1 MSSAKE
7 REILERQR
15 RLASSF
21 GGSTSGTSSS
31 RGSTG
36 AAASSSQSLSASST
50 KGPAKGE
57 GWVNKNKFSDGRAR
71 PRPRPPPPPGGPRS
85 SGVNPVA
92 FHSRMQGGTIDLT
105 GSSSSSSGPP
115 IDLTGDSPN
124 KTSARSAGGA
134 FARPKNRSRPPPPR
148 GAPPPAAAK
157 NGSPGS
163 VANRAANTTTAGGRS
178 MTAADVLGSPEDKQG
193 AAGTTMAA
201 AAMSSKATSSSAAAA
216 AAAAAS
222 TALKR
227 ATIIRKKTPAN
238 GTSSMKSLL
247 KSAGHGLEALQSKP
261 TVHYPKVESE
271 DFWRTLRDWD
281 FVRDFNA
288 ERKGRSSGGGGGR
301 SNGAGDDRKR
311 PRSRAGSDA
320 ASTASGSSSA
330 NGIGTGRS
338 RTPTPTPTLPDVDG
352 AGKPLPDTFDSAR
365 QYMALWAP
373 LCLNE
378 AKAQLLSGAVSDIP
392 YWNSKKEKG
401 PFPVLVEPLK
411 RDIGGSL
418 DHLTVMVRPQNSNM
432 IQSELERVS
441 PSFKP
446 NDVVLLVRDEDTMNR
461 AARGSLE
468 DSAFTITGTSSST
481 SGGGRRLGIVG
492 HTESTRRTVD
502 GLWIKVSRKHW
513 SSFGRKNMCL
523 VNTGSNITALR
534 EFNALC
540 CVPSI
545 PFLKYVLGEDLVVNG
560 DDKMKSADGEERTKQ
575 PRQPKTTK
583 SKANM
588 MQRMGGSS
596 ALGKGFVAYAKKKF
610 NPSQLL
616 AISASATEYGDGGCT
631 LIKGPPGTG
640 KTTTLVAVL
649 NSLHIRQ
656 FNKYYAML
664 SDIAQSTSVN
674 KGHQM
679 NDASRNKP
687 RLLVCAPSNAAVD
700 NVILKIMKDGFV
712 DGQGTRYNPSIVRV
726 GVGQSDAVQA
736 VSLGAK
742 VDAFL
747 SEARDAAKIEAAMNG
762 YRSELQRIQ
771 QNIFKLRKRIQALSR
786 GVPYPLSRDWEARV
800 DESDFEIRGAIYFV
814 NHKEHMTTY
823 ELPPPP
829 EPEEAQYSISSMP
842 EFRTYTGRIVKLVER
857 HNSIVSK
864 LEKYKLAQ
872 NLVVSRTGAR
882 GNQSNELRMM
892 LETHFLDETHIVF
905 TTLGTAG
912 NKALESAAKFEVVII
927 DEAAQSVEPSTLVG
941 LQLGS
946 RHAILVGDPQQLPA
960 TIFSYSGRET
970 KYDRSLFQRL
980 EEAGH
985 EVHLL
990 NQQYRMHPC
999 ISEFPRRIFYG
1010 GELVDGPNVQDPQY
1024 GMPLSRLVT
1033 TKFPSF
1039 QPLTVLDLDSS
1050 EERGGTSLSN
1060 SAEARLAIHL
1070 YESLKRETGG
1080 VSSRSRVAVIT
1091 PYAQQAST
1099 LRRMFSQHLGP
1110 DVQKLV
1116 EINTVDAFQGREANI
1131 VIFSCVRAAGSKGIG
1146 FLSDVRRMNVAITR
1160 AKHFLFVIARC
1171 NSIVVNPYWRDF
1183 VRAAK
1188 SNGAVIPVPMYGA
1201 HQNFPDLR
1209 SLTAEGS
1216 GASST
1221 TQRAKRSRA
1230 EEGEIGTSSAGDSQ
1244 QYSRAMD
1251 ALKKIGG

>member
-15 RLASSF
+15 RLAAQM
-21 GGSTSGTSSS
+21 GGGGATTSSS
-31 RGSTG
+31 S
-36 AAASSSQSLSASST
+36 SASAPSNAS
-50 KGPAKGE
+50 KSKKQQPPKGE
-57 GWVNKNKFSDGRAR
+57 GWMNKSTFSGGARA
-71 PRPRPPPPPGGPRS
+71 RPRPPPPPGGPRRS

-92 FHSRMQGGTIDLT
+92 FHSRMGET
-105 GSSSSSSGPP
+105 
-115 IDLTGDSPN
+115 IDLTGDSPD
-124 KTSARSAGGA
+124 KAAAAGTSSA
-134 FARPKNRSRPPPPR
+134 FARPKNRSRPRPPP
-148 GAPPPAAAK
+148 PPPPSAK
-157 NGSPGS
+157 KSPES
-163 VANRAANTTTAGGRS
+163 IANRAANTATAGGRS
-178 MTAADVLGSPEDKQG
+178 VTAADVLGSPADKKG
-193 AAGTTMAA
+193 AGVIASTTN
-201 AAMSSKATSSSAAAA
+201 MSGKSTAAAA
-216 AAAAAS
+216 AAVAS

-227 ATIIRKKTPAN
+227 AAIRNKTPGA
-238 GTSSMKSLL
+238 GAAGAASGSSTMKSLL

-261 TVHYPKVESE
+261 TVHYPKVEQE
-271 DFWRTLRDWD
+271 DFWRTIRDWD
-281 FVRDFNA
+281 FVREFN
-288 ERKGRSSGGGGGR
+288 EQRKGSSGSSG
-301 SNGAGDDRKR
+301 SNGNGDNRKR

-320 ASTASGSSSA
+320 GSTANASGS
-330 NGIGTGRS
+330 GS
-338 RTPTPTPTLPDVDG
+338 RTPTPTPPDNG
-352 AGKPLPDTFDSAR
+352 PGKPLPDTFDSAR
-365 QYMALWAP
+365 QYIALWAP

-378 AKAQLLSGAVSDIP
+378 AKAQLLSEAISDIP
-392 YWNSKKEKG
+392 YWSSKKEKG

-411 RDIGGSL
+411 RDIGSGG
-418 DHLTVMVRPQNSNM
+418 DHITVMVRPQNNNM
-432 IQSELERVS
+432 TQSELERVS

-446 NDVVLLVRDEDTMNR
+446 NDVVVLVRDESTMNR
-461 AARGSLE
+461 AAKGSLE
-468 DSAFTITGTSSST
+468 DSAFGTSSST
-481 SGGGRRLGIVG
+481 STTGGGGRRLGIVG

-513 SSFGRKNMCL
+513 TSFGRKGMCL
-523 VNTGSNITALR
+523 VNIGSNITALR

-540 CVPSI
+540 RVPTI
-545 PFLKYVLGEDLVVNG
+545 PLINYMLGKDLVVN
-560 DDKMKSADGEERTKQ
+560 DDDMEFADGGEQLKE
-575 PRQPKTTK
+575 PRQTKKTK

-596 ALGKGFVAYAKKKF
+596 ALGKGFVAYAKEKF

-616 AISASATEYGDGGCT
+616 AISASAAEYGEGGLT

-640 KTTTLVAVL
+640 KSTTLVAIL

-656 FNKYYAML
+656 FNKYYSML
-664 SDIAQSTSVN
+664 SDIAKSESVN

-700 NVILKIMKDGFV
+700 NVILKIMKDGFI

-726 GVGQSDAVQA
+726 GVGQSEAVQA
-736 VSLGAK
+736 VSLEAK

-762 YRSELQRIQ
+762 YRSEMQRIQ
-771 QNIFKLRKRIQALSR
+771 QDIFKLRKRIQALSR
-786 GVPYPLSRDWEARV
+786 GAPYPLSQDWEARI
-800 DESDFEIRGAIYFV
+800 DENDFDIRGTIYFV
-814 NHKEHMTTY
+814 NHKTKTTTY
-823 ELPPPP
+823 ECPPPP
-829 EPEEAQYSISSMP
+829 EPGEAQYPISSMP

-872 NLVVSRTGAR
+872 SLVVSRGGAR

-912 NKALESAAKFEVVII
+912 NKALESAAKFEVVVI

-946 RHAILVGDPQQLPA
+946 KHAILVGDPQQLPA

-990 NQQYRMHPC
+990 NQQYRMHPS
-999 ISEFPRRIFYG
+999 ISSFPRRIFYG

-1024 GMPLSRLVT
+1024 GMPLSRLVST
-1033 TKFPSF
+1033 RFPAF

-1099 LRRMFSQHLGP
+1099 LRRMFSQHLGSDFP
-1110 DVQKLV
+1110 KLV

-1171 NSIVVNPYWRDF
+1171 KSIVVNPYWRDF
-1183 VRAAK
+1183 VRAAQSK
-1188 SNGAVIPVPMYGA
+1188 HAVVPVPMIGA

-1209 SLTAEGS
+1209 NLTAEGS
-1216 GASST
+1216 ST
-1221 TQRAKRSRA
+1221 SLATAPSAKRPRA
-1230 EEGEIGTSSAGDSQ
+1230 EEGEIVTMTRAGESDQ
-1244 QYSRAMD
+1244 QYTRALD
-1251 ALKKIGG
+1251 ALKKIGS

>member
-1 MSSAKE
+1 
-7 REILERQR
+7 
-15 RLASSF
+15 
-21 GGSTSGTSSS
+21 
-31 RGSTG
+31 
-36 AAASSSQSLSASST
+36 
-50 KGPAKGE
+50 
-57 GWVNKNKFSDGRAR
+57 
-71 PRPRPPPPPGGPRS
+71 
-85 SGVNPVA
+85 
-92 FHSRMQGGTIDLT
+92 
-105 GSSSSSSGPP
+105 
-115 IDLTGDSPN
+115 
-124 KTSARSAGGA
+124 
-134 FARPKNRSRPPPPR
+134 
-148 GAPPPAAAK
+148 
-157 NGSPGS
+157 
-163 VANRAANTTTAGGRS
+163 

-193 AAGTTMAA
+193 AGAIAA
-201 AAMSSKATSSSAAAA
+201 TGMSGKTSSSAAAA
-216 AAAAAS
+216 AAAAAAGS
-222 TALKR
+222 TALNLKR
-227 ATIIRKKTPAN
+227 AAIRKKTPAART
-238 GTSSMKSLL
+238 GTVVAAGSSMKSLL

-261 TVHYPKVESE
+261 AVHYPKVEQE
-271 DFWRTLRDWD
+271 DFWRTVRDWD
-281 FVRDFNA
+281 FVREFNA
-288 ERKGRSSGGGGGR
+288 ERKGSSGGGS
-301 SNGAGDDRKR
+301 SNGTGDNRKR

-320 ASTASGSSSA
+320 ASTASGS
-330 NGIGTGRS
+330 GGS
-338 RTPTPTPTLPDVDG
+338 RTPPPTPPDVGG
-352 AGKPLPDTFDSAR
+352 AGKPVPDTFDSAR

-378 AKAQLLSGAVSDIP
+378 AKAQLLSGAASDIP

-401 PFPVLVEPLK
+401 PFPVFAEPLK
-411 RDIGGSL
+411 RDIGGSF
-418 DHLTVMVRPQNSNM
+418 DHITVMVRPQNSKM
-432 IQSELERVS
+432 TQSELERVS

-446 NDVVLLVRDEDTMNR
+446 NDVVLLVRDEDTMTR

-468 DSAFTITGTSSST
+468 DSAFTTTGTGSSTSTST

-502 GLWIKVSRKHW
+502 GLWIKVSRKYW
-513 SSFGRKNMCL
+513 TSFGRKNMCL
-523 VNTGSNITALR
+523 VKIGCNITALR

-540 CVPSI
+540 RVPLI
-545 PFLKYVLGEDLVVNG
+545 PLLKYVLGKDLVVNEPA
-560 DDKMKSADGEERTKQ
+560 DDDEQTKQ
-575 PRQPKTTK
+575 PRHPKTSK

-656 FNKYYAML
+656 FNKYFSML
-664 SDIAQSTSVN
+664 SDIAKSESVVN
-674 KGHQM
+674 KAHQM
-679 NDASRNKP
+679 HEASKNKP

-700 NVILKIMKDGFV
+700 NVILKVMKEGFI

-726 GVGQSDAVQA
+726 GVGQSEAVQA
-736 VSLGAK
+736 VSLEAK

-771 QNIFKLRKRIQALSR
+771 QDIFKLRKRIQALSR
-786 GVPYPLSRDWEARV
+786 GVPYPLSQDWEARC

-829 EPEEAQYSISSMP
+829 EPGEAQYTISSMP

-872 NLVVSRTGAR
+872 SLVVSRGGGR
-882 GNQSNELRMM
+882 GNQGNDLRMM

-912 NKALESAAKFEVVII
+912 NKALESAAKFEVVVI
-927 DEAAQSVEPSTLVG
+927 DEAAQSVEPLTLVG

-946 RHAILVGDPQQLPA
+946 KHAILVGDPQQLPA

-1024 GMPLSRLVT
+1024 GMPLSQLVT

-1070 YESLKRETGG
+1070 YESLKKETNG

-1091 PYAQQAST
+1091 PYAQQASA

-1110 DVQKLV
+1110 DFHKHV
-1116 EINTVDAFQGREANI
+1116 EINTVDAFQGREAPI
-1131 VIFSCVRAAGSKGIG
+1131 VIFSCVRAGGSKGIG

-1171 NSIVVNPYWRDF
+1171 KSIVVNPYWRDF
-1183 VRAAK
+1183 VRAAR
-1188 SNGAVIPVPMYGA
+1188 SNHAVIPVPMYGA
-1201 HQNFPDLR
+1201 HQHFPALR
-1209 SLTAEGS
+1209 SLRAEGT
-1216 GASST
+1216 GTA
-1221 TQRAKRSRA
+1221 QKAKRSRA
-1230 EEGEIGTSSAGDSQ
+1230 EEGEVDTSSAGDSQ
-1244 QYSRAMD
+1244 QYSRALD
-1251 ALKKIGG
+1251 ALNKIGG

>member
-1 MSSAKE
+1 
-7 REILERQR
+7 
-15 RLASSF
+15 
-21 GGSTSGTSSS
+21 
-31 RGSTG
+31 
-36 AAASSSQSLSASST
+36 
-50 KGPAKGE
+50 
-57 GWVNKNKFSDGRAR
+57 
-71 PRPRPPPPPGGPRS
+71 
-85 SGVNPVA
+85 
-92 FHSRMQGGTIDLT
+92 
-105 GSSSSSSGPP
+105 
-115 IDLTGDSPN
+115 
-124 KTSARSAGGA
+124 
-134 FARPKNRSRPPPPR
+134 
-148 GAPPPAAAK
+148 
-157 NGSPGS
+157 
-163 VANRAANTTTAGGRS
+163 
-178 MTAADVLGSPEDKQG
+178 
-193 AAGTTMAA
+193 
-201 AAMSSKATSSSAAAA
+201 
-216 AAAAAS
+216 
-222 TALKR
+222 
-227 ATIIRKKTPAN
+227 
-238 GTSSMKSLL
+238 
-247 KSAGHGLEALQSKP
+247 
-261 TVHYPKVESE
+261 
-271 DFWRTLRDWD
+271 
-281 FVRDFNA
+281 
-288 ERKGRSSGGGGGR
+288 
-301 SNGAGDDRKR
+301 
-311 PRSRAGSDA
+311 
-320 ASTASGSSSA
+320 
-330 NGIGTGRS
+330 
-338 RTPTPTPTLPDVDG
+338 
-352 AGKPLPDTFDSAR
+352 
-365 QYMALWAP
+365 
-373 LCLNE
+373 
-378 AKAQLLSGAVSDIP
+378 
-392 YWNSKKEKG
+392 
-401 PFPVLVEPLK
+401 
-411 RDIGGSL
+411 
-418 DHLTVMVRPQNSNM
+418 
-432 IQSELERVS
+432 
-441 PSFKP
+441 
-446 NDVVLLVRDEDTMNR
+446 
-461 AARGSLE
+461 
-468 DSAFTITGTSSST
+468 
-481 SGGGRRLGIVG
+481 
-492 HTESTRRTVD
+492 
-502 GLWIKVSRKHW
+502 
-513 SSFGRKNMCL
+513 MCL
-523 VNTGSNITALR
+523 VNIGSNITALR

-545 PFLKYVLGEDLVVNG
+545 PLLKYVLGKDLVVNG
-560 DDKMKSADGEERTKQ
+560 DDKMESDGSEERTKQ

-596 ALGKGFVAYAKKKF
+596 ALGKGFVAYAKEKF

-700 NVILKIMKDGFV
+700 NIILKIMKNGFV

-747 SEARDAAKIEAAMNG
+747 SEARDAAKIEAAING

-771 QNIFKLRKRIQALSR
+771 QDIFRLRKRIQALSR

-814 NHKEHMTTY
+814 NHKEQMTTY

-829 EPEEAQYSISSMP
+829 EPDEAQYSISSMP

-872 NLVVSRTGAR
+872 NLVVSRSGAR

-912 NKALESAAKFEVVII
+912 NKALESAAKFEVVVI

-1024 GMPLSRLVT
+1024 GMPLSRLLT

-1060 SAEARLAIHL
+1060 PAEARLAIHL

-1171 NSIVVNPYWRDF
+1171 KSIVVNPYWRDF

-1221 TQRAKRSRA
+1221 AQGAKRSRV

>member
-15 RLASSF
+15 RLAAQM
-21 GGSTSGTSSS
+21 GGG
-31 RGSTG
+31 G
-36 AAASSSQSLSASST
+36 AASSSSAASASAST
-50 KGPAKGE
+50 SSNAKSKRQQPPKGE
-57 GWVNKNKFSDGRAR
+57 GWMNKSTFSSGARA
-71 PRPRPPPPPGGPRS
+71 RPRPPPPPGGPKRS

-92 FHSRMQGGTIDLT
+92 FHSRMGETIDLT
-105 GSSSSSSGPP
+105 G
-115 IDLTGDSPN
+115 DDSPD
-124 KTSARSAGGA
+124 KRAATTASTSSAA
-134 FARPKNRSRPPPPR
+134 FARPRNRSRPRPPP
-148 GAPPPAAAK
+148 PPLPSTK
-157 NGSPGS
+157 KSPES
-163 VANRAANTTTAGGRS
+163 IVNRAANTSTAGGRS
-178 MTAADVLGSPEDKQG
+178 VTAADVLGSPADKKK
-193 AAGTTMAA
+193 AGGVIVSGKPTAA
-201 AAMSSKATSSSAAAA
+201 AATA

-227 ATIIRKKTPAN
+227 AAIRKKTPGA
-238 GTSSMKSLL
+238 GAAGAAASGSSSMKSLL

-261 TVHYPKVESE
+261 TVHYPKVDHD
-271 DFWRTLRDWD
+271 DFWRTIRDWD
-281 FVRDFNA
+281 FVREFNK
-288 ERKGRSSGGGGGR
+288 ERKGSSGSSGNNA
-301 SNGAGDDRKR
+301 NGDNRKR

-320 ASTASGSSSA
+320 GSTASASASGS
-330 NGIGTGRS
+330 GRS
-338 RTPTPTPTLPDVDG
+338 RTPSPTPPDNG

-378 AKAQLLSGAVSDIP
+378 AKAQLLSEAISDIP
-392 YWNSKKEKG
+392 YWSSKKEKG

-411 RDIGGSL
+411 RDIGSGG
-418 DHLTVMVRPQNSNM
+418 DHITVMVRPQNNNM
-432 IQSELERVS
+432 TQSELERVS

-446 NDVVLLVRDEDTMNR
+446 NDVVVLVKDESTMNQ

-468 DSAFTITGTSSST
+468 ESIFCMSSSSST

-513 SSFGRKNMCL
+513 TSFGRKNMCL
-523 VNTGSNITALR
+523 VNIGSNITALR

-540 CVPSI
+540 RI
-545 PFLKYVLGEDLVVNG
+545 PTIPLLNYMLGKDLVVN
-560 DDKMKSADGEERTKQ
+560 DDDSNSADGGEQMKQ
-575 PRQPKTTK
+575 PRQPRKTK

-616 AISASATEYGDGGCT
+616 AISASAAEYGEGGLT
-631 LIKGPPGTG
+631 LIKGPPGSG

-656 FNKYYAML
+656 FNKYYSML
-664 SDIAQSTSVN
+664 SDIAKSESVN

-700 NVILKIMKDGFV
+700 NVILKIMKDGFI

-726 GVGQSDAVQA
+726 GVGQSEAVHA
-736 VSLGAK
+736 VSLEAK

-762 YRSELQRIQ
+762 YRSEMQRIQ
-771 QNIFKLRKRIQALSR
+771 QDIFKLRKRIQALSR
-786 GVPYPLSRDWEARV
+786 GAPYPLSQDWEARI
-800 DESDFEIRGAIYFV
+800 DENDFDIRGTIYFV
-814 NHKEHMTTY
+814 NHKTKTTTY
-823 ELPPPP
+823 ECPPPP
-829 EPEEAQYSISSMP
+829 EPGEAQYPISSMP

-872 NLVVSRTGAR
+872 SLVVSRGGAR

-912 NKALESAAKFEVVII
+912 NKALESAAKFEVVVI

-946 RHAILVGDPQQLPA
+946 KHAILVGDPQQLPA

-990 NQQYRMHPC
+990 NQQYRMHPN
-999 ISEFPRRIFYG
+999 ISSFPRRIFYG

-1033 TKFPSF
+1033 TRFPAF

-1070 YESLKRETGG
+1070 YESLKRETGD

-1110 DVQKLV
+1110 DFQKLV

-1171 NSIVVNPYWRDF
+1171 KSIVVNPYWRDF
-1183 VRAAK
+1183 VRAAQSK
-1188 SNGAVIPVPMYGA
+1188 HAVVPVPMIGA

-1209 SLTAEGS
+1209 SLTAEGLT
-1216 GASST
+1216 ASSAAAPS
-1221 TQRAKRSRA
+1221 AKRSRT
-1230 EEGEIGTSSAGDSQ
+1230 EEGEIATTTRPGEDQ
-1244 QYSRAMD
+1244 QYTRALD
-1251 ALKKIGG
+1251 ALKKIDG